1 MVRLGKP
8 FTPFLSFHPSC
19 FSFKLFTF
27 MKKELVAIALISL
40 AFSTG
45 MVLTAVT
52 SGCDAHRTGTAQ
64 APAVG
69 VDSTSDNPV
78 Q

>member
-1 MVRLGKP
+1 
-8 FTPFLSFHPSC
+8 
-19 FSFKLFTF
+19 

-52 SGCDAHRTGTAQ
+52 SGCNAQPNDTAQ
-64 APAVG
+64 APAELPAVEA
-69 VDSTSDNPV
+69 DSTSDKLVP